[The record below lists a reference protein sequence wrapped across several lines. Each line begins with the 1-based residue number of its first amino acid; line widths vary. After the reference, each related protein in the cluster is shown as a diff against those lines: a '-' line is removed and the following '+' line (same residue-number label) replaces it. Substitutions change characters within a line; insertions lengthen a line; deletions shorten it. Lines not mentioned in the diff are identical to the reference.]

1 MNFFGKL
8 YSMHEKGSLNI
19 RQNVNIVLSDIPP
32 IRVSA
37 GLSKAVE
44 KFLRDILKNKWR
56 LGIAVD
62 NEGTYWSRSVNHNET
77 TKQEIICC
85 FNPPKKN
92 MSLAI
97 QDSTGALKQYDEKRV
112 PYECMLPLIGYFWKQ
127 KTVDYSKYDS
137 SKDYVWSDIQGDIK
151 YIIKEYKTNGNI
163 SETMYSVRFMSLLYY
178 IGKELFDTEMGNF
191 EEVRYIPTS
200 GEDIT
205 QEMFADLKTTTFF
218 FDEIQ
223 GDVDVKNDD
232 KTSGDTYKT
241 LEERAIKVLAP
252 YHKTLTD
259 EQKALVPKHRDD
271 FIVTQQFTD
280 IATIMLYNLEKG
292 RKNTNALFEGD
303 PGCGKTASA
312 IELAALLHIPCYIEQ
327 GFESKDAGDYQGTT
341 IAKDGALNTTS
352 KTPFAAWAVGGG
364 MFIDDDSN
372 YVRAGENIF
381 KNSMLEEP
389 FKAKLAD
396 FTEIERNPFTVYIAT
411 VNPNCSG
418 AREIP
423 SAFKNRAFIDVMWTP
438 LSDEEVK
445 QHIIEKTG
453 LKDVAKI
460 DKMID
465 SVKTINNRIG
475 KGINKKE
482 EAENLTLRNLVDW
495 ADLTQALGGD
505 PLRAANFN
513 LIAALGANAS
523 DELVKWVWD
532 AVLKPRF
539 QK

>member
-85 FNPPKKN
+85 FNPPKKI

-205 QEMFADLKTTTFF
+205 QEMFPDLKTSTFF

-223 GDVDVKNDD
+223 GEVDVKSDE
-232 KTSGDTYKT
+232 KSFGSTYKA
-241 LEERAIKVLAP
+241 LEDRALRVLAP

-259 EQKALVPKHRDD
+259 EQKALIPKQRND
-271 FIVTQQFTD
+271 FVVTELFADT
-280 IATIMLYNLEKG
+280 AKIMLYNLEKG
-292 RKNTNALFEGD
+292 RKDTNALFEGD

-312 IELAALLHIPCYIEQ
+312 IELAALLHLPCYIEQ

-341 IAKDGALNTTS
+341 IAKDGVLNTTA

-364 MFIDDDSN
+364 LFIDDDFN
-372 YVRAGENIF
+372 YARAGENIF

-396 FTEIERNPFTVYIAT
+396 LTEIERNPFTVYIAT
-411 VNPNCSG
+411 ANPNCTG

-423 SAFKNRAFIDVMWTP
+423 SAFKNRAFIDVKWTP
-438 LSDEEVK
+438 PSDEEAK
-445 QHIIEKTG
+445 QIANRKTG
-453 LKDVAKI
+453 FQDYAMM
-460 DKMID
+460 DKMLD
-465 SVKTINNRIG
+465 SLKTINTRIG
-475 KGINKKE
+475 FGINKKE
-482 EAENLTLRNLVDW
+482 EAENLTMRNFVYWVDH
-495 ADLTQALGGD
+495 TQALDGD
-505 PLRAANFN
+505 PLKAANFN
-513 LIAALGANAS
+513 VIPALGANAS